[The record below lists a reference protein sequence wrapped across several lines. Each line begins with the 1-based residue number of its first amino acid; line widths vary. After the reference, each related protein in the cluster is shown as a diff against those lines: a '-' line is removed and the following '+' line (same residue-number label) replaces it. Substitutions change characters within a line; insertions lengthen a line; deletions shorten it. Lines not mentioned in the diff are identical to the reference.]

1 MSSSIHLY
9 RDRLVNIRNIH
20 REFLL
25 AEDGRKRQVLIIDGG
40 DIASFVVRQP
50 KRLQAHDRI
59 ALIILATES
68 GYAHPLSLALVSC
81 LRSLPVNHLP
91 PFKLHAE
98 SVAGSRLHSYVRANV
113 ISAYYIAALDLW

>member
-1 MSSSIHLY
+1 MTSPIHLY

-68 GYAHPLSLALVSC
+68 G
-81 LRSLPVNHLP
+81 
-91 PFKLHAE
+91 
-98 SVAGSRLHSYVRANV
+98 
-113 ISAYYIAALDLW
+113 